1 MMQNI
6 QESAATT
13 CVQRIDPSQTAL
25 SKQAPVTMK
34 HLGLEMPKPVFTKKD
49 FEEVMEKFSRRT
61 KK

>member
-1 MMQNI
+1 MQNI

-25 SKQAPVTMK
+25 SRQAPLTMK
-34 HLGLEMPKPVFTKKD
+34 YLGVEMPKSVSTKKD
-49 FEEVMEKFSRRT
+49 LEEALEKVSRRA